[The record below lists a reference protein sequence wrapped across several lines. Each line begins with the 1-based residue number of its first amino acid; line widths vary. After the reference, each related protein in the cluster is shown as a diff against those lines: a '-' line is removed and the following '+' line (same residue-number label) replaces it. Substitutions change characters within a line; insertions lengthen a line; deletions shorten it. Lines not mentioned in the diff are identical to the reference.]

1 MQHIYGNTSVIM
13 VGHDR
18 GCRLKQRIATN
29 GYPDMDIKTLAA
41 SGIVPF
47 GLGVEGFRHTP
58 SFLSNTNIS
67 VDMINAYGSDKF
79 CLYSLNADSG
89 PNSIEQALFRSN
101 NSFDVY
107 SAY

>member
-1 MQHIYGNTSVIM
+1 
-13 VGHDR
+13 
-18 GCRLKQRIATN
+18 
-29 GYPDMDIKTLAA
+29 
-41 SGIVPF
+41 
-47 GLGVEGFRHTP
+47 
-58 SFLSNTNIS
+58 
-67 VDMINAYGSDKF
+67 MINAYGSDKF